1 MAWIYLLPVKTKV
14 KMGKNNFSAVAFWIK
29 LVVIFVFCK
38 VSLLEVCDKK
48 EMQGIVS
55 RQVTVG
61 QEKDPVNPLGKW
73 ALF

>member
-14 KMGKNNFSAVAFWIK
+14 RMGKNNFSAVAFWIK

-38 VSLLEVCDKK
+38 VSVLEECDKK
-48 EMQGIVS
+48 ERQGIVS
-55 RQVTVG
+55 RQVSVG
-61 QEKDPVNPLGKW
+61 QGKDPMNPLGKW